1 MTLQLVERS
10 QFEVARER
18 LLSMRTQPCAQCGR
32 VVIARSLTRGG
43 RCLPCGQLRDRGI
56 GPKRTEQRLHLE
68 RMAILRAQKW
78 PAPVVSLPVGG
89 VSPEAEIIARELTAL
104 EARASLLAD
113 VLDLAEQIEARSE
126 AAE

>member
-1 MTLQLVERS
+1 MTLQIVERS

-78 PAPVVSLPVGG
+78 PQPVVSLPVM
-89 VSPEAEIIARELTAL
+89 SPESARAEHALAML
-104 EARASLLAD
+104 EARAALLAD